1 MELQYEVKDWL
12 GVRGW
17 VNVKGDELGQEEVRT
32 KEVGGEEEG
41 PEEVGEMEDAGGVED
56 AGVN

>member
-1 MELQYEVKDWL
+1 M
-12 GVRGW
+12 
-17 VNVKGDELGQEEVRT
+17 GQEEVRT

-41 PEEVGEMEDAGGVED
+41 REEVEMEDAGGVED